1 MRKTG
6 YDDFENVQD
15 ALKYKENEI
24 LNLDGYCGLLDYS
37 KATTINF
44 EQWAEKEGYKY
55 QDCRKKTWDDLYEK
69 FKNSENNDGKI
80 MVKTVLEDEESK
92 KLLSKKEELERELE
106 RINTRL
112 ANKELEVNLLNKL
125 EIGKWY
131 RFTIALGLPEVIFRY
146 SEGDFIRDD
155 NLWVHKSFSIT
166 ITKMQSSFEHRSS
179 FFLIPINDLDNVK
192 EIEECFV
199 KHMIEDEI
207 SQLRCLA
214 DL

>member
-6 YDDFENVQD
+6 YEDFENVQD

-24 LNLDGYCGLLDYS
+24 LLLDDYCRLLDYS

-55 QDCRKKTWDDLYEK
+55 QDCRKKTWDELYEK
-69 FKNSENNDGKI
+69 FKNSENNDGKV

-92 KLLSKKEELERELE
+92 KLLAKKEELERELE
-106 RINTRL
+106 RVNTRL
-112 ANKELEVNLLNKL
+112 ANKKLEVNLLNKF

-131 RFTIALGLPEVIFRY
+131 RFTIALGLPEVIFKY
-146 SEGDFIRDD
+146 SEGDFIRDN
-155 NLWVHKSFSIT
+155 NLWVHKAFSET

-179 FFLIPINDLDNVK
+179 FFLIPIDDLDNVK
-192 EIEECFV
+192 EIEECSV
-199 KHMIEDEI
+199 KQMIEDEI
-207 SQLRCLA
+207 SQLRSLV